1 MQAKTVWRNRWV
13 ALKSKLLGGNERLGL
28 IAKVLLYLIL
38 IALCFV
44 YVYPILH
51 MAITSTKSLTDLL
64 DPSVQWLP
72 HQLTMENYTKALE
85 VMGFQDHLMDT
96 LAVSFLPSI
105 AQTISCALAGYA
117 FARFRFRGRNVLMG
131 CVLLT
136 FIVPFSVLMVPTYV
150 LHADYGTLY
159 SIWTILLPAMG
170 GQGLR
175 AAIFIL
181 IYRAFFEQTPASLDE
196 AARVDGA
203 GEARV
208 FFTIGLPLGLPA
220 MLTTFLFSFVWYW
233 NETYMTNLLIVNPI
247 AVGKDAMSTLLM
259 ELTKFEDSYKA
270 YLEKLSGWS
279 AKMGG
284 ASSVQNEAVT
294 MAGTLLTILPLLI
307 IYFCLQR
314 YFTEAIDRSGIT
326 GE

>member
-1 MQAKTVWRNRWV
+1 MNRQKLQNAK
-13 ALKSKLLGGNERLGL
+13 AAAKSRLLGGNERLGL
-28 IAKVLLYLIL
+28 IAKIVLYVMLISL
-38 IALCFV
+38 SFV

-51 MAITSTKSLTDLL
+51 MGVTSLNSLTDLL

-72 HQLTMENYTKALE
+72 HQLTIENYTKALD
-85 VMGFQDHLMDT
+85 VMGFKDHLWDT
-96 LAVSFLPSI
+96 LAVSFLPSL
-105 AQTISCALAGYA
+105 AQTLSCALAGYA
-117 FARFRFRGRNVLMG
+117 FARFRFKGRNLLMG

-150 LHADYGTLY
+150 LYSDYGILYTL
-159 SIWTILLPAMG
+159 WTILLPAML

-175 AAIFIL
+175 SAIFIL
-181 IYRAFFEQTPASLDE
+181 IYRAFYEQTPASLDE

-208 FFTIGLPLGLPA
+208 FFTIGIPLGLPA

-233 NETYMTNLLIVNPI
+233 NETYMTNLLMVNPV
-247 AVGKDAMSTLLM
+247 ATGADAISTLLM
-259 ELTKFEDSYKA
+259 ELSKFEDSYKA
-270 YLEKLSGWS
+270 YLERISGWA

-294 MAGTLLTILPLLI
+294 MAGTILTIFPLLI